1 MSLTLKSTL
10 IYGSDIITDLPSG
23 VIVEYH
29 NNESSEDQNI
39 KNTNISIFENKLV
52 LGTYGR
58 VGLYSFDSSTMTMI
72 NEDTYLT
79 AGIYMT
85 SFGYSVSM
93 NEYGIAVGAP
103 TRSDWGSV
111 LIYNNNLD
119 PSSRQEIYDNN
130 ANSKGKGRC
139 VSIFNDT
146 ILSGSEGR
154 FHRRQG
160 LDYIK
165 YTGSSWGEFNNV
177 CSSIHRLIDREG
189 TAVSENRNAT
199 NSYLIDRNFGFA
211 VSLFDGLAIVGK
223 PEDSA
228 IYIFNNVESL
238 PVLNTDDVR
247 NYEFFSTIGD
257 DFGYSVCLKQN
268 VVIVGAP
275 ANSNNKGKVYVYKLD
290 SNKDVIS
297 SMTKTIIPE
306 SNGERFGHSVSM
318 YYDVLLEL
326 YTIVVGAPEAN
337 SNTGKVYVY
346 TYDGITDPIQIGD
359 TLEGDQTNQRFGNS
373 VSVYD
378 TNVAIYSKTAAY
390 VYSTATSEIIGD
402 PYIKPMYDTMYKLPD
417 INAYYRIL
425 ESQNVKINAQVQ
437 KVDQEYINIHAKEIN
452 DRVFNDVNERVY
464 NWQDMYFFTE
474 ICIHYKDEIV
484 HMDLLKGCLLTECP
498 SWLTL
503 NCKKQ
508 NTENSFMYT
517 NEDTLKVT
525 ELNIDDLLI
534 IETALYNNPQ
544 ILTGIKVRKSK
555 ESMDGLLMYK
565 YRSKSAQVA
574 DLYDTCR
581 CNFEK
586 SETNC
591 TVRETFY
598 TNNGKRQT
606 RCIDV
611 V

>member
-10 IYGSDIITDLPSG
+10 IYDSDIITDLPDNITNSEIRYG
-23 VIVEYH
+23 
-29 NNESSEDQNI
+29 NRTNENLDVDNDTI
-39 KNTNISIFENKLV
+39 CIYGNKLL
-52 LGTYGR
+52 LGSYGR
-58 VGLYSFDSSTMTMI
+58 IGLYTFGTPQMEEI
-72 NEDTYLT
+72 NHDTYEF
-79 AGIYMT
+79 
-85 SFGYSVSM
+85 FGAFITKFGSSVSM
-93 NEYGIAVGAP
+93 NENFIVVGAP
-103 TRSDWGSV
+103 VRNKWGSV
-111 LIYNNNLD
+111 VIYNNTNDFPNSRIEKYSTDPQPRGRGRSVSISNNIILSSCEGLISTRNGLD
-119 PSSRQEIYDNN
+119 HLEYDNN
-130 ANSKGKGRC
+130 TWS
-139 VSIFNDT
+139 
-146 ILSGSEGR
+146 
-154 FHRRQG
+154 
-160 LDYIK
+160 
-165 YTGSSWGEFNNV
+165 EFNNHV
-177 CSSIHRLIDREG
+177 TNINAIDSSFSRRTYG
-189 TAVSENRNAT
+189 FSVSVDNLFGVVGAPDDGYV
-199 NSYLIDRNFGFA
+199 YLY
-211 VSLFDGLAIVGK
+211 K
-223 PEDSA
+223 
-228 IYIFNNVESL
+228 
-238 PVLNTDDVR
+238 DVTTLVTSDWNDHYVR
-247 NYEFFSTIGD
+247 GSDTE
-257 DFGYSVCLKQN
+257 DFGYSVCVKQN

-275 ANSNNKGKVYVYKLD
+275 SNDSNKGKVYVYKLD

-565 YRSKSAQVA
+565 YRSKSAQVE
-574 DLYDTCR
+574 DLYDTR
-581 CNFEK
+581 GCNFVK